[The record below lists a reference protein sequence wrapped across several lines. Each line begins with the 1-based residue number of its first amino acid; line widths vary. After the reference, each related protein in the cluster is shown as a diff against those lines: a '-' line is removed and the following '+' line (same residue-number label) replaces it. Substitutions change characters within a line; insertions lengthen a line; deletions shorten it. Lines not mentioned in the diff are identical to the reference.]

1 MSRIVTVQDISCV
14 GQCSITVALPIV
26 SAFGVETC
34 ILPSAVL
41 STHTGGFKGFTF
53 RDLTDDMPDIYHHWQ
68 KEKIDFD
75 AIYTGYLGNAK
86 QVDFILEMASLL
98 LKKNGLL
105 IVDPAMADYGK
116 LYTGFDG
123 AFVDE
128 MARLCSHADY
138 ILPNLSEAA
147 FMLHEE
153 YVSEGY
159 DREYIEGLC
168 KKLCALGAKNVI
180 LTGVG
185 FEPEKVGVAVFDGN
199 KVEYYFNK
207 KEKRNSHGTGD
218 IFASAFTG
226 ALMTGK
232 SAYDAAALAADFTV
246 KAIQATADDPAHNYG
261 VKFEKAIP
269 FIVSRLNN

>member
-26 SAFGVETC
+26 SAFGVETS

-53 RDLTDDMPDIYHHWQ
+53 RDLTEDMPKIYRHWQ
-68 KEKIDFD
+68 AEKLDFD

-86 QVDFILEMASLL
+86 QVDYILEMASLV
-98 LKKNGLL
+98 LKKDGLL

-116 LYTGFDG
+116 LYTGFDE
-123 AFVDE
+123 AFVAE

-147 FMLHEE
+147 FILKEK
-153 YVSEGY
+153 YVASGY
-159 DREYIEGLC
+159 DRSYIENLC
-168 KKLCALGAKNVI
+168 KKLRGLGAKNVV

-185 FEPEKVGVAVFDGN
+185 FEADELGVAVYDGIET
-199 KVEYYFNK
+199 KYYFNK
-207 KEKRNSHGTGD
+207 REERNSHGTGD
-218 IFASAFTG
+218 IFASVFTG
-226 ALMTGK
+226 ALMTGRT
-232 SAYDAAALAADFTV
+232 AFDAAAFAADFTV
-246 KAIQATADDPAHNYG
+246 KAIRATADDPSHTYG
-261 VKFEKAIP
+261 VKFEKVIP
-269 FIVSRLNN
+269 FITNNL

>member
-53 RDLTDDMPDIYHHWQ
+53 RDLTDDMPNIYRHWQ

-86 QVDFILEMASLL
+86 QVDFILEMASML
-98 LKKNGLL
+98 LKKDGLL

-128 MARLCSHADY
+128 MARLCAHADY

-153 YVSEGY
+153 YVAEGY
-159 DREYIEGLC
+159 DRAYIEGLC

-180 LTGVG
+180 LTGVS
-185 FEPEKVGVAVFDGN
+185 FDPDKVGVAIFDG
-199 KVEYYFNK
+199 KTTEYYFSK

-246 KAIQATADDPAHNYG
+246 KAIQATADDPAHIYG

-269 FIVSRLNN
+269 FIISKL